1 MADIYIGGNKT
12 ITITALDSDGVAEDL
27 SSFEGYIVVL
37 YYLQG
42 GTVVQQYSKNVVTG
56 YDNSNIGTGSEASG
70 ILSIYVTRTISEL
83 GIAGGEVWAQ
93 VLVQETDANYGSS
106 QYRDWGSP
114 KYAFTFKTPSVKPT
128 VDVS

>member
-12 ITITALDSDGVAEDL
+12 ITVSVLDSDGAAEDL

-37 YYLQG
+37 YYKTS
-42 GTVVQQYSKNVVTG
+42 GTVVQKYSKQTVTG
-56 YDNSNIGTGSEASG
+56 YDDTNIGTASEATG
-70 ILSIYVTRTISEL
+70 VITLYLTRAVSEL
-83 GIAGGEVWAQ
+83 GLAGGEVWAQ

-106 QYRDWGSP
+106 QYRDWGAP
-114 KYAFTFKTPSVKPT
+114 KYAFTYAKAAVKPT